1 MKCWLIFTQDISL
14 LVSLSN
20 RDSDVLML
28 ISDLGQCCPLTGN
41 VLRRCGRG
49 RERGGEVREGMP
61 ESRQGQ
67 KQRMTKVRRSR
78 AGGEKDVWAWAVEAV
93 GPYVQSSL

>member
-1 MKCWLIFTQDISL
+1 M
-14 LVSLSN
+14 
-20 RDSDVLML
+20 
-28 ISDLGQCCPLTGN
+28 GEG
-41 VLRRCGRG
+41 GRG
-49 RERGGEVREGMP
+49 GGEVREGMP

-67 KQRMTKVRRSR
+67 KQRMTEVRRSR